1 MKNTLKANFSQIPNE
16 LVTDLSISSGALR
29 VLLYL
34 ATKPDGWNVHNLDVC
49 KNLNISEKT
58 LTKYWKELL
67 NSVWLRREIT
77 VDEDEDGNF
86 TGGYIYQIGYFT
98 KVKPLRAGEKQ

>member
-34 ATKPDGWNVHNLDVC
+34 VTKPDGWNVHNLDVC
-49 KNLNISEKT
+49 KNLNINEKT

-77 VDEDEDGNF
+77 VDEDKDGQF
-86 TGGYIYQIGYFT
+86 TGGYTYQIGHFT
-98 KVKPLRAGEKQ
+98 KAKPLRAGEKQ